1 MVPVAL
7 AELDQA
13 IIDVLAHMQKAK
25 IILQTATENIPKLEE
40 KIEETQEML
49 AAIQEDLDTIKA
61 KPVVNLMT
69 YEKLLSR
76 KYTIED
82 LISDYKIE
90 KAKSIGVVKVEEAR
104 LAELQA
110 ILTDL
115 EKSRS
120 EWNQVVDFPTNDE

>member
-40 KIEETQEML
+40 KIEETKEML